1 MGLAFIAYPSAID
14 TMDAPNFWAVLFGLT
29 LYMLGIDSAF
39 SMVEATST
47 VICDTPSGKKIPRM
61 FVAFILCI
69 FGFVCSIPFCTNW
82 GFILFDTID
91 HYLCVYLLLL
101 VGILQCFGCGWG
113 FDVPDTMEKSEVH
126 KISLWILS
134 ISFWGIL
141 VILGIIF
148 VAIEMVQLGI
158 VILLLCLLFF
168 SLLPSFFFG
177 KSLGFWKWY
186 NEVCMC
192 GVSKLG
198 YSMSMLGRPEDAMG
212 KKLWYEGIFVFYWG
226 FTIKY
231 LIPCVLWLILC
242 SSVKND
248 FTSPYGDYEIHW

>member
-14 TMDAPNFWAVLFGLT
+14 TMEAPNFWAVLFGLT

-47 VICDTPSGKKIPRM
+47 VICDTPSGKKYPRM
-61 FVAFILCI
+61 FVAFFLCVL
-69 FGFVCSIPFCTNW
+69 GFAFSVPFCTNW
-82 GFILFDTID
+82 GFVLFDTID

-113 FDVPDTMEKSEVH
+113 FDAPDTMEKSDVH
-126 KISLWILS
+126 RTSLWVLS
-134 ISFWGIL
+134 GSFWFIL
-141 VILGIIF
+141 IVCGVIF
-148 VAIEMVQLGI
+148 VAAGEVQLGI
-158 VILLLCLLFF
+158 LILLVCLLFL

-177 KSLGFWKWY
+177 RSLGFWGWY
-186 NEVCMC
+186 NDIAMC
-192 GVSKLG
+192 GVRKLG
-198 YSMSMLGRPEDAMG
+198 YSMSMLGRDDPTVR
-212 KKLWYEGIFVFYWG
+212 LWYEPLFVFYWG

-231 LIPCVLWLILC
+231 LVPCVLWLILC

-248 FTSPYGDYEIHW
+248 FEKPYGGYDLGW